1 MKNLNKL
8 FIAVCMLGI
17 TSVMAQET
25 KMGIRLG
32 VGLPNLKSTDD
43 NIYSKDYETVAGFDG
58 GIFLDYGLTEN
69 FSIKTELYYA
79 RKGGERNGM
88 QPIPPAQMDPELAM
102 ITGDRAVWANFDNTA
117 VFNYIGIPVLAKYE
131 WNLGDKW
138 GVYANAG
145 LYVEFILNP
154 EQETSGTSQLYYDE
168 AGTMPVE
175 VPYNAN
181 PDPNGEP
188 IYIMVPLPAQD
199 LTATTD
205 IDKDL
210 ADMDFGAMFGAGV
223 SYALNDTSELIFDA
237 RGSYG
242 FIPLQNDTATYGTVH
257 MGSFTFSLGY
267 AYTIKNRSKKAVVPS
282 VE

>member
-8 FIAVCMLGI
+8 FLALCMLGI
-17 TSVMAQET
+17 TSGIAQET

-32 VGLPNLKSTDD
+32 VGIPNLKSTDD

-88 QPIPPAQMDPELAM
+88 QPIPPAQMDPQLGQL
-102 ITGDRAVWANFDNTA
+102 TGGVPVWATFDNRAVFD
-117 VFNYIGIPVLAKYE
+117 YIGIPVLAKYE

-145 LYVEFILNP
+145 LYVEFILGP
-154 EQETSGTSQLYYDE
+154 EQVTSGTSQLYYDE
-168 AGTMPVE
+168 AGTMPVQ
-175 VPYNAN
+175 VPYNAGTE
-181 PDPNGEP
+181 DDP
-188 IYIMVPLPAQD
+188 IYIMVDLPPVD

-205 IDKDL
+205 IDADL

-242 FIPLQNDTATYGTVH
+242 FIPLQNDTDTYGTVH
-257 MGSFTFSLGY
+257 MGSFTFSIGY
-267 AYTIKNRSKKAVVPS
+267 AYTIKNRSKKAVTAPS